1 MKTFPGTIIIQ
12 CVRYAFL
19 AQISIIQLLVKNL
32 MKILSVLSKDT
43 HVQITNKKEKT
54 KGAIKKFY

>member
-1 MKTFPGTIIIQ
+1 
-12 CVRYAFL
+12 
-19 AQISIIQLLVKNL
+19 

-54 KGAIKKFY
+54 KGARKKFY